1 MNELGLRVRFGEV
14 HHSEW
19 KRHVESHADAKGWL
33 SALTT
38 ADDPNSGKVLYLI
51 QTSLD
56 SKTTALTIN
65 CKTAKDLYD
74 KLNSLY
80 QSSSIAQTQQ
90 LTKAFVNAE
99 QQPGEKVEGWG
110 ARLSMCQADLA
121 AAGAPVTD
129 DTGGKDLL
137 VGLLPM
143 FDIPKSHF
151 ISAAQLPSVIDMLPK
166 LMEWQ
171 SLKESSAD
179 EPLQAQSY
187 FTSGSSGSSGYG
199 HHGSSAPGYGH
210 YNNAPSGY
218 GQYGSSASGHGYNNT
233 NPSGPADNRHG
244 YNNGPSGPA
253 DNLYGLNNGGSQPP
267 LKCLYC
273 HKAGHRIQDCRGRMR
288 AEQRRTGNSDPG
300 NDSTHHAGNTP
311 KASSKKP
318 IFW

>member
-1 MNELGLRVRFGEV
+1 M
-14 HHSEW
+14 
-19 KRHVESHADAKGWL
+19 GWL
-33 SALTT
+33 TALTT
-38 ADDPNSGKVLYLI
+38 ADDPNSGKLLYLI

-56 SKTTALTIN
+56 SQTTALTMS
-65 CKTAKDLYD
+65 CRTAKDLYD
-74 KLNSLY
+74 KLNSLS

-90 LTKAFVNAE
+90 LTKAFINAK

-110 ARLSMCQADLA
+110 ARLGLSQADLA

-129 DTGGKDLL
+129 AQVAKTFLT
-137 VGLLPM
+137 GLLPM

-151 ISAAQLPSVIDMLPK
+151 INAAVLPSVIDMLPK
-166 LMEWQ
+166 LM
-171 SLKESSAD
+171 D
-179 EPLQAQSY
+179 
-187 FTSGSSGSSGYG
+187 
-199 HHGSSAPGYGH
+199 
-210 YNNAPSGY
+210 
-218 GQYGSSASGHGYNNT
+218 SASGHGYNNT
-233 NPSGPADNRHG
+233 GPSGPADNRYG

-253 DNLYGLNNGGSQPP
+253 DNHYGLNNGGSQPP

-288 AEQRRTGNSDPG
+288 AEQRRTSNSDPG

>member
-1 MNELGLRVRFGEV
+1 MNELGLTKGLRVQFGKV

-19 KRHVESHADAKGWL
+19 KRHVVSHADAMGWL
-33 SALTT
+33 TALTT
-38 ADDPNSGKVLYLI
+38 ADDPNSGKLLYLI

-56 SKTTALTIN
+56 SQTTALTMS
-65 CKTAKDLYD
+65 CRTAKDLYD

-90 LTKAFVNAE
+90 LTKAFINAE

-110 ARLSMCQADLA
+110 ARLGLSQADLA

-129 DTGGKDLL
+129 AQVAKTFLT
-137 VGLLPM
+137 GLLPM

-151 ISAAQLPSVIDMLPK
+151 INAAVLPSVIDMLPK

-179 EPLQAQSY
+179 EPLQAQAY
-187 FTSGSSGSSGYG
+187 FTS
-199 HHGSSAPGYGH
+199 
-210 YNNAPSGY
+210 
-218 GQYGSSASGHGYNNT
+218 GSSASGHGYNNT
-233 NPSGPADNRHG
+233 GPSGPADNRYG

-253 DNLYGLNNGGSQPP
+253 DNHYGLNNGGSQPP

-288 AEQRRTGNSDPG
+288 AEQRRTSNSDPG